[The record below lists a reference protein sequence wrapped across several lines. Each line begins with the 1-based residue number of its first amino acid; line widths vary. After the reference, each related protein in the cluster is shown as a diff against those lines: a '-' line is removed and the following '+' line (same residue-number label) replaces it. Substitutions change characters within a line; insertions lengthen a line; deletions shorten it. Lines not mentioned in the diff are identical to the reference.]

1 MREADWYFD
10 FVSPFSYLQ
19 AQRLAALP
27 GDLNV
32 TLRPVLFAG
41 LLNHWG
47 SKGPAEVPPKRLF
60 IYRHV
65 QWQAQRL
72 GVPFKFP
79 AAHPFNPLKALR
91 LAVALGSPPEAI
103 KRIFAAIWGD
113 GWLPDTAE
121 GWRYIVAA
129 VGAAD
134 ADRLIERPEVKAG
147 LRANGE
153 RAVAAGV
160 FGVPTF
166 VIDGEVFWGND
177 ATEMVIDYLNRPGL
191 FRDPEM
197 RRIAALPASA
207 QRAP

>member
-1 MREADWYFD
+1 MRQADWYFD

-19 AQRLAALP
+19 VRHLPALP
-27 GDLNV
+27 DDLEV

-47 SKGPAEVPPKRLF
+47 SKGPAEIPPKRLF
-60 IYRHV
+60 TYRHV
-65 QWQAQRL
+65 QWQAQRA

-91 LAVALGSPPEAI
+91 LAVALDSPLETVTTV
-103 KRIFAAIWGD
+103 FTAIWRD

-121 GWRYIVAA
+121 GWRHIVAA

-153 RAVAAGV
+153 RAAAAGV

-177 ATEMVIDYLNRPGL
+177 ATDMVLDYLNRPEM

-197 RRIAALPASA
+197 RRIAALPAAA
-207 QRAP
+207 QRAS

>member
-19 AQRLAALP
+19 TLRLTALP
-27 GDLNV
+27 GDLKV

-41 LLNHWG
+41 LLHHWG

-60 IYRHV
+60 TYRYV

-91 LAVALGSPPEAI
+91 LAVALGSPLETVTA
-103 KRIFAAIWGD
+103 IFAAIWRD

-121 GWRYIVAA
+121 GWRRIVDVVA
-129 VGAAD
+129 AAD

-153 RAVAAGV
+153 RAAAAGV

-177 ATEMVIDYLNRPGL
+177 ATDMVLDYLNRPEL
-191 FRDPEM
+191 FHDPEM

-207 QRAP
+207 QRVP

>member
-60 IYRHV
+60 TYRHV